1 MSTKLYVSNLPLS
14 ITAEALITQFC
25 KFGCVLSVVLDPVAR
40 AERRGALVEMD
51 SRVSAKK
58 AIASLNLT
66 DYEGRLVSV
75 FAVREPP
82 QRWSPATIIGGVF
95 FAAVVALAAFGT
107 LPAAHAQTA
116 QTQPQSQS
124 QSQPQSARLQSA
136 AAQTAPAVPENATSR
151 RYGGW
156 ACNRGYERRSDSCVA
171 VVVPPHA
178 YLSSGGDTWECER
191 LFRKRDG
198 GCEPVRVPA
207 NGFAD
212 DRSNVFA
219 VALPRRHGDPN
230 ARAIPAAPGEG
241 VAARASSAL
250 DSSGASIGYQ
260 GADRC

>member
-75 FAVREPP
+75 FAVSEP
-82 QRWSPATIIGGVF
+82 QRWSPATIVGGVF

-124 QSQPQSARLQSA
+124 QSQPQSARQ
-136 AAQTAPAVPENATSR
+136 R
-151 RYGGW
+151 K
-156 ACNRGYERRSDSCVA
+156 
-171 VVVPPHA
+171 PHRPCPR
-178 YLSSGGDTWECER
+178 T
-191 LFRKRDG
+191 
-198 GCEPVRVPA
+198 
-207 NGFAD
+207 
-212 DRSNVFA
+212 
-219 VALPRRHGDPN
+219 PRRAATAVG
-230 ARAIPAAPGEG
+230 RAIAAM
-241 VAARASSAL
+241 SA
-250 DSSGASIGYQ
+250 GATAVSPS
-260 GADRC
+260 